1 MHAFR
6 DILGILKNG
15 IKNFL
20 EKHPGSMVTLKMV
33 NGPLRVWKE
42 NHSITMFRC
51 YFRINKEHHHILL
64 VDDDDKGKVTEI
76 I

>member
-1 MHAFR
+1 M
-6 DILGILKNG
+6 KNG
-15 IKNFL
+15 IKNFRRR
-20 EKHPGSMVTLKMV
+20 HPGSIALLKMV
-33 NGPLRVWKE
+33 NKTLRVWKE